1 MISIKDFAQAQGCS
15 ETIVYRHIRNN
26 KKELGSNVQKSHGKT
41 WLTDEGAE
49 YIRSLMKQQPV
60 VVSEEDPRVKI
71 LEEEKRELELQ
82 LREANATFQ
91 KYVTETTSLLVK
103 ASQQIELAEKSEAY
117 KKKNTELEAQNDDLR
132 ASNDKKDELLLQA
145 EKTAQELSN
154 ELTKEKERPISFK
167 EYWQRRKKER

>member
-1 MISIKDFAQAQGCS
+1 MISVRDFANQQGCGES
-15 ETIVYRHIRNN
+15 IIYRHIRNH
-26 KKELGSNVQKSHGKT
+26 KKELGDRVQKSHGKT

-82 LREANATFQ
+82 LREANVAFQ
-91 KYVTETTSLLVK
+91 KYVSETTSLLVK
-103 ASQQIELAEKSEAY
+103 ASQQIELAEKSEMY
-117 KKKNTELEAQNDDLR
+117 KKKNAELEAQNDDLR

-154 ELTKEKERPISFK
+154 ELTEANTRPISFK
-167 EYWQRRKKER
+167 EYWQRRKK